1 MTKLL
6 VIMIACIGSISIA
19 AQAAGKPH
27 ILIILADDLGWNDVG
42 YHGSPIQTPNIDRI
56 ASEGIEL
63 DRFYVQPTCSPTR
76 AGLMTGKLPQRFG
89 IYRPLNKTTERSVP
103 LEEQLLPEYL
113 ADQGYQSFMVGKWHL
128 GHHRR
133 AMLPNQ
139 RGFEH
144 FYGSLTGGIG
154 YWNKV
159 HGGGYD
165 WQRNGKT
172 AREDGYV
179 THLLVEEIRTLIEGR
194 DKQRPNFMYA
204 AFQAPH
210 LPNEAPQATID
221 KYADLLNNHPSPARH
236 IHAAMVDELDQAIGI
251 VLSIYKEQGML
262 DNTVVL
268 FMSDNGGLILPGP
281 EETHTLIQKIG
292 ITADE
297 WFDRPVPIPGLEFI
311 AANALDG
318 GSDNTPL
325 LGGKGMAA
333 EGGVRVPAAIWWP
346 SNLKK
351 RHHTQPMTIADVL
364 PTLLDAI
371 GASDAIPDDLDGR
384 SQLEALNGRV
394 SEHPDYAVSG
404 LFSGQAIYRW
414 PWKLIDTESPQLFN
428 ILEDP
433 LEQTDLAATESE
445 RVTRMRERQ
454 SAWGFAEDPAI
465 PVFDVLLDPDTFGGE
480 EDGRLPW
487 SEITLD

>member
-1 MTKLL
+1 
-6 VIMIACIGSISIA
+6 
-19 AQAAGKPH
+19 
-27 ILIILADDLGWNDVG
+27 
-42 YHGSPIQTPNIDRI
+42 
-56 ASEGIEL
+56 
-63 DRFYVQPTCSPTR
+63 
-76 AGLMTGKLPQRFG
+76 
-89 IYRPLNKTTERSVP
+89 
-103 LEEQLLPEYL
+103 
-113 ADQGYQSFMVGKWHL
+113 
-128 GHHRR
+128 
-133 AMLPNQ
+133 
-139 RGFEH
+139 
-144 FYGSLTGGIG
+144 
-154 YWNKV
+154 
-159 HGGGYD
+159 
-165 WQRNGKT
+165 
-172 AREDGYV
+172 
-179 THLLVEEIRTLIEGR
+179 
-194 DKQRPNFMYA
+194 
-204 AFQAPH
+204 
-210 LPNEAPQATID
+210 
-221 KYADLLNNHPSPARH
+221 
-236 IHAAMVDELDQAIGI
+236 MVDELDQAIGT

-262 DNTVVL
+262 DNTLVL

-292 ITADE
+292 ITLDE

-311 AANALDG
+311 ASNALDG

-325 LGGKGMAA
+325 LGGKGMAT

-445 RVTRMRERQ
+445 RVTKCGNDCLHGALPKTQRSRFSMYCLIPTPLVVRKT
-454 SAWGFAEDPAI
+454 EDCPGPRSHLIRSRSPLSSHDLKAHHNM
-465 PVFDVLLDPDTFGGE
+465 PGAKT
-480 EDGRLPW
+480 RLHLVNHDACLRRFV
-487 SEITLD
+487 SDLSF

>member
-6 VIMIACIGSISIA
+6 VIMIACIGNISIA

-210 LPNEAPQATID
+210 LPNEAPQETID
-221 KYADLLNNHPSPARH
+221 KYADLLNNHPSPR
-236 IHAAMVDELDQAIGI
+236 DGL
-251 VLSIYKEQGML
+251 LSRM
-262 DNTVVL
+262 
-268 FMSDNGGLILPGP
+268 
-281 EETHTLIQKIG
+281 
-292 ITADE
+292 
-297 WFDRPVPIPGLEFI
+297 
-311 AANALDG
+311 
-318 GSDNTPL
+318 
-325 LGGKGMAA
+325 
-333 EGGVRVPAAIWWP
+333 P
-346 SNLKK
+346 S
-351 RHHTQPMTIADVL
+351 
-364 PTLLDAI
+364 
-371 GASDAIPDDLDGR
+371 
-384 SQLEALNGRV
+384 
-394 SEHPDYAVSG
+394 
-404 LFSGQAIYRW
+404 
-414 PWKLIDTESPQLFN
+414 
-428 ILEDP
+428 
-433 LEQTDLAATESE
+433 
-445 RVTRMRERQ
+445 
-454 SAWGFAEDPAI
+454 SA
-465 PVFDVLLDPDTFGGE
+465 
-480 EDGRLPW
+480 
-487 SEITLD
+487 

>member
-1 MTKLL
+1 MKLL
-6 VIMIACIGSISIA
+6 VILIACIGNISIA

-76 AGLMTGKLPQRFG
+76 AALMTGKLPQRFG
-89 IYRPLNKTTERSVP
+89 IYRPLNKATERSLP

-128 GHHRR
+128 GHHKQ

-179 THLLVEEIRTLIEGR
+179 THLLVDEIRTLIEGR
-194 DKQRPNFMYA
+194 DKRRPNFMYA

-210 LPNEAPQATID
+210 LPNEAPQATMI
-221 KYADLLNNHPSPARH
+221 LRG
-236 IHAAMVDELDQAIGI
+236 QAIGT

-262 DNTVVL
+262 DNTLVL

-292 ITADE
+292 ITVDK
-297 WFDRPVPIPGLEFI
+297 WFDRPVPLPGLEFI

-325 LGGKGMAA
+325 LGGKGMAT

-371 GASDAIPDDLDGR
+371 GAGDAIPDDLDGR
-384 SQLEALNGRV
+384 SQLEALNGRI

-428 ILEDP
+428 VLEDP
-433 LEQTDLAATESE
+433 MEQADLAATESE
-445 RVTRMRERQ
+445 RVTEMQERL
-454 SAWGFAEDPAI
+454 STWSFAEDPAI
-465 PVFDVLLDPDTFGGE
+465 PVFDALLDPDTFGGE

-487 SEITLD
+487 SEMTLD